1 MKAVV
6 RTLKSQ
12 AGFSLIELMIVVAI
26 IGILASIA
34 VPNFQKF
41 QRKAKQTEGK
51 GYLASIYTSEKSF
64 QAEWN
69 SFSACVDA
77 IGHVP
82 EGKGLYTSGF
92 AAGTISAVAG
102 STAAAACVTAQVPG
116 TTVGF
121 ALSAGGAAQAKA
133 TLTGTDVGTANTFL
147 AGSSGFLGSGA
158 LIDLWTMDQG
168 KSITNQTSGL

>member
-1 MKAVV
+1 MKSV
-6 RTLKSQ
+6 RMLKTQ

-51 GYLASIYTSEKSF
+51 GYLNSIYSAEKSF

-69 SFSACVDA
+69 SYTACLVA

-82 EGKGLYTSGF
+82 EGTGLYTSGF
-92 AAGTISAVAG
+92 AAGTVSAVPG
-102 STAAAACVTAQVPG
+102 STAIAGCPTFVAPAAGTFVLAPGGVAQAAAA
-116 TTVGF
+116 
-121 ALSAGGAAQAKA
+121 
-133 TLTGTDVGTANTFL
+133 LTGTDVPTANTFI
-147 AGSSGFLGSGA
+147 AGAVALLYTGA
-158 LIDLWTMDQG
+158 PANDLWR
-168 KSITNQTSGL
+168 ITQDKMVSNVTSGL